1 MILKIGTDRQELKV
15 NTVYIQDDPKLTLT
29 NFTTRSGFLKFLF
42 FFANTRYICPTS
54 VYRPI
59 GPLVYM

>member
-1 MILKIGTDRQELKV
+1 MILKIGTGRQELKE

-29 NFTTRSGFLKFLF
+29 IYDKVRFSQIPIFAYTRSI
-42 FFANTRYICPTS
+42 RPRS